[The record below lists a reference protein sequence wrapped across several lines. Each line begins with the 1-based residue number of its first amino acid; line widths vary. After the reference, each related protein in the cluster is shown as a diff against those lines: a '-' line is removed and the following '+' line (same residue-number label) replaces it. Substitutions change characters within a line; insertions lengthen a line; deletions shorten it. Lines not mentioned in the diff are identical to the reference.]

1 MAALNTSELLFEEKQ
16 LYQPPLEEL
25 REGLYS
31 GELSKIH
38 SILIWWSPLLSIFN
52 ICLCLWPLISMTQQ
66 QQLWQKESNKKAFTH
81 FSKYVFS
88 FYLFSIQLPVE
99 VYSLIFWEIDFLISF
114 WQSFTPSTL
123 ALIEALFVCTVIQ
136 STLVKNFANVTVEVT
151 DCPDLKTP
159 QYGLMDSGMYKIEC
173 TENI

>member
-52 ICLCLWPLISMTQQ
+52 ICLCLWPLINMAQQ
-66 QQLWQKESNKKAFTH
+66 QQL
-81 FSKYVFS
+81 
-88 FYLFSIQLPVE
+88 
-99 VYSLIFWEIDFLISF
+99 
-114 WQSFTPSTL
+114 
-123 ALIEALFVCTVIQ
+123 
-136 STLVKNFANVTVEVT
+136 
-151 DCPDLKTP
+151 
-159 QYGLMDSGMYKIEC
+159 
-173 TENI
+173 